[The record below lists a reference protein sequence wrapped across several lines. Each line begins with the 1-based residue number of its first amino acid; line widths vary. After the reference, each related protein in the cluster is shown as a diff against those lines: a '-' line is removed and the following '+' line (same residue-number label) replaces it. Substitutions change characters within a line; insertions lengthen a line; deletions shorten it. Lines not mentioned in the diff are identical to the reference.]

1 MDRNLALEIIRVSEA
16 SALSASRW
24 MGKGEPGQA
33 DLAAVKAMRAV
44 FNSIDF
50 DGEIVLG
57 YGKSSSADEFQPFE
71 KVGSGK
77 SPAVDI
83 AIDPLECTSS
93 VAFGRPNAMAVIA
106 MAPQGDLMRLPNIY
120 MDKLA
125 VGEAAAEAIDLD
137 APIEENLARVARAKN
152 YNIKDLTV
160 AILER
165 KRHENLIARVRK
177 AGARIHLIP
186 DGDTSAAVAAA
197 LPGTGIDM
205 LAGSGGAP
213 EGVLAAAALN
223 CVGGRMLTR
232 LVPRGAAQENL
243 AREMGIEDFDRI
255 FDNSELARGDQ
266 VMFAATG
273 VTDGDL
279 LNGVRYRPD
288 GASTHSLVLRSAT
301 LTRRFITTEHYFDG
315 EPKY

>member
-16 SALSASRW
+16 SALSSSRW
-24 MGKGEPGQA
+24 MGKGEPGKA
-33 DLAAVKAMRAV
+33 DMAAVKAMRVV

-50 DGEIVLG
+50 NGEIVLG
-57 YGKSSSADEFQPFE
+57 YGTSSSAEEFSPLE
-71 KVGSGK
+71 KVGCGET
-77 SPAVDI
+77 PEVDI

-106 MAPQGDLMRLPNIY
+106 MAPRGDLMKMPQIY

-125 VGEAAAEAIDLD
+125 VGEAAAEVIDLN
-137 APIEENLARVARAKN
+137 APIEENLANVASAKN
-152 YNIKDLTV
+152 YKINDLTV

-165 KRHENLIARVRK
+165 KRHQELIARVRK

-205 LAGSGGAP
+205 LVGSGGAP

-223 CVGGRMLTR
+223 CIGGKMLTR
-232 LVPRGAAQENL
+232 LVPRGAVQENL

-255 FDNSELARGDQ
+255 RDNTELARGDQ

-288 GASTHSLVLRSAT
+288 GATTHSLVLRSAT
-301 LTRRFITTEHYFDG
+301 LTRRFIVTEHYFDG